1 MAPRNTHSGTV
12 YLVGAGPGDP
22 DLITVRGQRLLQ
34 SADVVVYDRL
44 VHADLVQESHPGA
57 ERYFVGK
64 APGEDRVFQA
74 DINALLVAKA
84 RRGHDIVRLK
94 GGDPFVFGRGGEEA
108 WHLREA
114 DISFEVVPGIS
125 SATGVPAYAGIPVTH
140 RGRSRAFTVVTG
152 HTCALDDTALDWDH
166 LTSVDTLVI
175 LMGLRRLPQIA
186 EELID
191 NGRDSETPVAVIKS
205 GATANQTV
213 VQGTL
218 ETIEG
223 RLDPLEPPVTIVVG
237 EVAQWAMALDWFD
250 PSSGGTGSFP
260 IQERVTLE
268 EPNIR
273 RAPAP
278 IRRQTVPAEGG
289 EKRPTGHFS
298 E

>member
-1 MAPRNTHSGTV
+1 MAPRNTQSGTV

-22 DLITVRGQRLLQ
+22 DLITVRGQRLLH

-44 VHADLVQESHPGA
+44 VHADLVQQSHPGA

-64 APGEDRVFQA
+64 APGEHKVMQA
-74 DINALLVAKA
+74 EINALLTTKA
-84 RRGHDIVRLK
+84 RRGHDVVRLK

-108 WHLREA
+108 WHLRRA
-114 DISFEVVPGIS
+114 GIPFEVVPGIS

-152 HTCALDDTALDWDH
+152 HTCAMDDTALDWEH

-186 EELID
+186 SALVEH
-191 NGRDSETPVAVIKS
+191 GRAPETPVAVIES

-218 ETIEG
+218 QTISD
-223 RLDPLEPPVTIVVG
+223 RLDSLEPPVTIVVG
-237 EVAQWAMALDWFD
+237 EVAQWAAALDWFG
-250 PSSGGTGSFP
+250 PSTAGTEAFP

-268 EPNIR
+268 EADRR

-278 IRRQTVPAEGG
+278 IRRRMPVAE
-289 EKRPTGHFS
+289 
-298 E
+298 

>member
-1 MAPRNTHSGTV
+1 MAPRNTHTGTV
-12 YLVGAGPGDP
+12 YLVGAGPGEP

-64 APGEDRVFQA
+64 APGEQKVFQA
-74 DINALLVAKA
+74 EINALLVTKA

-108 WHLREA
+108 WHLRQA
-114 DISFEVVPGIS
+114 DVPFEVVPGIS

-152 HTCALDDTALDWDH
+152 HTCAMDDTALDWAH
-166 LTSVDTLVI
+166 LTSVDTLII
-175 LMGLRRLPQIA
+175 LMGLGRLPQISDL
-186 EELID
+186 LIEH
-191 NGRDSETPVAVIKS
+191 GRDPETPVAVIES

-218 ETIEG
+218 ETIAG
-223 RLDPLEPPVTIVVG
+223 HLDPLEPPATIVVG
-237 EVAQWAMALDWFD
+237 EVAQWAAALDWFD
-250 PSSGGTGSFP
+250 SSPRGTESFP

-268 EPNIR
+268 EPDIR

-278 IRRQTVPAEGG
+278 IRRQTPVP
-289 EKRPTGHFS
+289 R
-298 E
+298 

>member
-1 MAPRNTHSGTV
+1 MALHKTNSGTV
-12 YLVGAGPGDP
+12 FLVGAGPGDP

-44 VHADLVQESHPGA
+44 IHADLVKESHPGA
-57 ERYFVGK
+57 DRYFVGK
-64 APGEDRVFQA
+64 APGEDKVFQA
-74 DINALLVAKA
+74 DINALLVTKA
-84 RRGHDIVRLK
+84 RRGHDVVRLK

-114 DISFEVVPGIS
+114 DVPFEVVPGIP

-152 HTCALDDTALDWDH
+152 HTCAMDDTALDWDH

-175 LMGLRRLPQIA
+175 LMGLGRLPQISKA
-186 EELID
+186 LVE
-191 NGRDSETPVAVIKS
+191 NGRDPETPVAVIES

-218 ETIEG
+218 RSIEDH
-223 RLDPLEPPVTIVVG
+223 LDPLEPPVTIVVG
-237 EVAQWAMALDWFD
+237 EVAQWTSSLDWFD
-250 PSSGGTGSFP
+250 PVRSGTDSFP

-268 EPNIR
+268 ESNAR
-273 RAPAP
+273 RVPAP
-278 IRRQTVPAEGG
+278 LRRRMPVAE
-289 EKRPTGHFS
+289 
-298 E
+298 

>member
-1 MAPRNTHSGTV
+1 MARRSTKYGTV

-44 VHADLVQESHPGA
+44 VHADLVREAHPSV
-57 ERYFVGK
+57 ELYFVGK
-64 APGEDRVFQA
+64 APGEHKVLQA
-74 DINALLVAKA
+74 EINALLATKA
-84 RRGHDIVRLK
+84 RRGYEVVRLK

-108 WHLREA
+108 LHLRQS
-114 DISFEVVPGIS
+114 DIPFEVVPGIT

-152 HTCALDDTALDWDH
+152 HTCAMDDTALDWSH

-186 EELID
+186 AKLVEH
-191 NGRDSETPVAVIKS
+191 GRDPKTPVAVIES
-205 GATANQTV
+205 GTTANQTV

-218 ETIEG
+218 QTIEEH
-223 RLDPLEPPVTIVVG
+223 LDPLEPPVTIVVG
-237 EVAQWAMALDWFD
+237 DVAEWGRDLTWF
-250 PSSGGTGSFP
+250 SSSSSVDSAFP
-260 IQERVTLE
+260 LQERVTVE
-268 EPNIR
+268 AAEPP

-278 IRRQTVPAEGG
+278 LRSRAPVLE
-289 EKRPTGHFS
+289 
-298 E
+298 

>member
-1 MAPRNTHSGTV
+1 MPRRRRHSGTV

-44 VHADLVQESHPGA
+44 VHADLVRESHPGA

-64 APGEDRVFQA
+64 APGEHKVFQA
-74 DINALLVAKA
+74 EINALLATKA

-108 WHLREA
+108 WHLRQA
-114 DISFEVVPGIS
+114 DIPYEVVPGIT

-152 HTCALDDTALDWDH
+152 HTCAMDDTALDWSH

-186 EELID
+186 EALVEH
-191 NGRDSETPVAVIKS
+191 GRAPDTPVAVIES
-205 GATANQTV
+205 GATPNQTV

-218 ETIEG
+218 DTIHD
-223 RLDPLEPPVTIVVG
+223 RLDPLDPPVTIVVG
-237 EVAQWAMALDWFD
+237 EVAQWSAALHWFE
-250 PSSGGTGSFP
+250 PSGADGDFP

-268 EPNIR
+268 ANEPR
-273 RAPAP
+273 RPPAP
-278 IRRQTVPAEGG
+278 LRPSAAIAEG
-289 EKRPTGHFS
+289 
-298 E
+298 